1 VSLLFLASVAVSAV
15 LLVTAS
21 RLPRP
26 LSSSVAV
33 IGFGVIAAGIVASF
47 IGGDEGGPILLV
59 GGVGLFWLHRWA
71 QRDRRRMAMA
81 RFARDHGLELRTRP
95 KEAPSEGFRLFGRGD
110 GGRARNVLQ
119 GEWNGVPV
127 KAFDYESFTTSAV
140 WLFYRVKRWKRCSV
154 AVTDLGAS
162 VPAVLTERN
171 GAAGLAADYMGF
183 HDVQLNSDEFNRR
196 FHVTTDDREFAYK
209 FFDLGML
216 RWLLNQQ
223 DLIEAEVLGR
233 KAIVAKPLLDP
244 EAMAELLDAAVG
256 FRSHIPR
263 LVRRK
268 YHLSETDEAGS
279 STSEDVDS
287 EGMQGSSVA
296 PS

>member
-1 VSLLFLASVAVSAV
+1 MSLLFLASVAVAAI
-15 LLVTAS
+15 LLLIAS
-21 RLPRP
+21 RLPGP
-26 LSSSVAV
+26 VASYVAV
-33 IGFGVIAAGIVASF
+33 IGFGVIAGGIVASF

-59 GGVGLFWLHRWA
+59 GGVALFWLHRWA
-71 QRDRRRMAMA
+71 QRDRRRLAMA
-81 RFARDHGLELRTRP
+81 RFASDHGLELRSRP
-95 KEAPSEGFRLFGRGD
+95 KKAPSEGFRLFGRGD
-110 GGRARNVLQ
+110 GGRARNLLQ

-127 KAFDYESFTTSAV
+127 RAMDYEYFATRAV
-140 WLFYRVKRWKRCSV
+140 WVFYRVKRWQRCSV
-154 AVTDLGAS
+154 AVMDLGAS
-162 VPAVLTERN
+162 VPCVLTERN

-233 KAIVAKPLLDP
+233 KALVAKPVLDP
-244 EAMAELLDAAVG
+244 AAMAELLDAAVG

-268 YHLSETDEAGS
+268 YHLSETGEPGS
-279 STSEDVDS
+279 SSSEDVDS
-287 EGMQGSSVA
+287 QGIQGSSVA